1 MEHKDTT
8 NERIE
13 STNLIP
19 DGPRRGHRWRGLGA
33 GLAVLGVLAVGA
45 GTAYAVADDGT
56 APVPSGGSMAEQM
69 DRMHRSDA
77 ARDMHAQMPPELR
90 ARMDAM
96 HEQMVP
102 LMGEME
108 TMMGTGTDMNEMRC
122 GQSGSL
128 DESGSDSGR

>member
-1 MEHKDTT
+1 MEPKETT
-8 NERIE
+8 NETLV
-13 STNLIP
+13 STDLIP
-19 DGPRRGHRWRGLGA
+19 DGPGRGRRWRSLGA
-33 GLAVLGVLAVGA
+33 GLAALGVLAVGA
-45 GTAYAVADDGT
+45 GTAYAVTDDGT
-56 APVPSGGSMAEQM
+56 APVRDGVSMAEQM

-77 ARDMHAQMPPELR
+77 ARAMHAQLPPELR

-108 TMMGTGTDMNEMRC
+108 TMMGTGADMNEMHG

-128 DESGSDSGR
+128 DESGSGSGR